1 MKYLIAL
8 LGIFLGF
15 LVEPQENYSTLTRK
29 ALEIMINSKNETNY
43 KKALDMYEEAFSIY
57 PDSIDRKGLYK
68 ASILAS
74 EIKDYDKAFK
84 YLTPLAAMKTEE
96 DGYPGWSYIVGNHSE
111 SEYKNLL
118 SNPRWK
124 VLKQKA
130 IKDKSEFYNELQKKE
145 KEFYSINQINLEGI
159 EDSRI
164 LYEKIK
170 NFNPYK
176 TKKNRD
182 YSISFKVNDTT
193 KTSFFIHFPKDYNP
207 KKRYSLLFFLHG
219 AVRSS
224 ELSDYQFADWNLGG
238 WNRYYTKYAD
248 LNDVI
253 LVFPDGSR
261 QYNWMGPDDGFFMI
275 PEMLKLI
282 KKTINID
289 DNKVFIS
296 GHSNGA
302 TGSFSYL
309 MKQPTQFAGFYGFNT
324 YPKVFTGGTFVEN
337 IKNRSFINFSTD
349 KDYYYPPKAND
360 DFTKLM
366 DGINADYKEYR
377 YNGFPHWFPEFNES
391 EPAFQILFN
400 DLTNRSRKPFP
411 KEISW
416 EFDDEK
422 YGNIN
427 WLSGIKLDT
436 LSQKKDWHKELNFKI
451 TKWLEFKDRESDDL
465 IEIDVDKNA
474 FNFPRKSGK
483 IKAEYDRNVF
493 RIETS
498 DIKSFSIY
506 ISPEMVNLKKKVK
519 VYINGKLY
527 FNKIVNYNCEFM
539 LQNFENNQD
548 REQIWI
554 NSIDLKI

>member
-130 IKDKSEFYNELQKKE
+130 IKDKSEFYSELQKKE

-164 LYEKIK
+164 LYKKIK

-282 KKTINID
+282 KKAINID

-391 EPAFQILFN
+391 EPAYQILFN
-400 DLTNRSRKPFP
+400 DLTNRSRKSFP

-427 WLSGIKLDT
+427 WLSCIKLDT

-474 FNFPRKSGK
+474 FDFPRKSGK

-506 ISPEMVNLKKKVK
+506 ISPEMVNLKKKVE

-539 LQNFENNQD
+539 LQNFKNNQD

>member
-8 LGIFLGF
+8 LGIFLSF
-15 LVEPQENYSTLTRK
+15 LVEAQENYSTLTRE
-29 ALEIMINSKNETNY
+29 ALEIMRNSKNETNY

-176 TKKNRD
+176 TKMNRD

-253 LVFPDGSR
+253 LAFPDGSR

>member
-8 LGIFLGF
+8 LGIFLSF
-15 LVEPQENYSTLTRK
+15 LVEAQENYSTLTRE
-29 ALEIMINSKNETNY
+29 ALEIMRNSKNETNY